1 MKRKLTG
8 KGVRVRETMVRETAH
23 IIREEGFKHATVRAI
38 ADRAKVNIAS
48 IRYYFGSKDQLI
60 GEAIEYLMN
69 DFEHMVQRLEAPD
82 QSPKER
88 LASFVRGYFQLANVH
103 PALYRSISFAGPD
116 AKENTYF
123 IYIHLLHSRCWTPVL
138 ANIEEYTG
146 IKEDDILEIKTL
158 QLFAALEYPL
168 ILQSN
173 DTELDSLQ
181 YITPEQIEQ
190 YIETLL
196 DSLHPRVRS

>member
-8 KGVRVRETMVRETAH
+8 KGTRVRETMVRETAH
-23 IIREEGFKHATVRAI
+23 IIRENGFKHATVRTI
-38 ADRAKVNIAS
+38 AERAKVNIAS

-69 DFEHMVQRLEAPD
+69 DFETMVQCLEDPGKSPHDRLT
-82 QSPKER
+82 
-88 LASFVRGYFQLANVH
+88 SFMQGYFQLANVH

-123 IYIHLLHSRCWTPVL
+123 IYIHLLHNRCWAPVL
-138 ANIEEYTG
+138 ANIQEYTG
-146 IKEDDILEIKTL
+146 IEDDHTLAIKAL
-158 QLFAALEYPL
+158 QLFASLEYPL

-173 DTELDSLQ
+173 DTRLESLQ
-181 YITPEQIEQ
+181 YIAPEQIDR
-190 YIETLL
+190 YIATLL
-196 DSLHPRVRS
+196 ESLLPRPQA